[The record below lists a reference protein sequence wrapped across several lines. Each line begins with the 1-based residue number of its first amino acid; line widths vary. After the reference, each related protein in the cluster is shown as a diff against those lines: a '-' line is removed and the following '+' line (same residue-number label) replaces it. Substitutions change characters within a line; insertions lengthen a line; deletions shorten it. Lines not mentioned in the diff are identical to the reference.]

1 MAVKEKTQK
10 AKSAKPTKFEDKDLQ
25 ILREL
30 QQETDKIVYSLG
42 QISIQRERLTQTENN
57 LKAELLKIDQKEAEL
72 GKEYATKYGVGNVD
86 IETGNFTPQS

>member
-10 AKSAKPTKFEDKDLQ
+10 TKPTKTTKFEDADLKILRDLQ
-25 ILREL
+25 S
-30 QQETDKIVYSLG
+30 ETDKIVYSLG

-57 LKAELLKIDQKEAEL
+57 LKSELQKIDQKEAEL
-72 GKEYATKYGVGNVD
+72 GKDFASKYGVGNVD

>member
-1 MAVKEKTQK
+1 MAVKEKAKK
-10 AKSAKPTKFEDKDLQ
+10 AKSTKTLKFEDKDLQ

-42 QISIQRERLTQTENN
+42 QISIQRERLIQTENN
-57 LKAELLKIDQKEAEL
+57 LKSELQKIDQKEAEL
-72 GKEYATKYGVGNVD
+72 GKEYAVKYGVGNVD

>member
-25 ILREL
+25 ILRGL

-42 QISIQRERLTQTENN
+42 QISI
-57 LKAELLKIDQKEAEL
+57 
-72 GKEYATKYGVGNVD
+72 
-86 IETGNFTPQS
+86 

>member
-25 ILREL
+25 TLRDL
-30 QQETDKIVYSLG
+30 QGQTDKIVYSLG

-57 LKAELLKIDQKEAEL
+57 LKAELQKIDQKESQL
-72 GKEYATKYGVGNVD
+72 GKEFAQKYGVGNVD
-86 IETGNFTPQS
+86 IETGDFTPQS